1 MPATSY
7 LLRLSE
13 AAELLGLT
21 PGPARRWLAESKVP
35 CIDYGPGRG
44 LGPRW
49 VRDEVLEAIQ
59 RSLRVVGQKAPARRK
74 LPSRPIL
81 GRSPAELAAE
91 IVASRSNIQ

>member
-1 MPATSY
+1 MSSTAY
-7 LLRLSE
+7 LLRLTE

-21 PGPARRWLAESKVP
+21 LGPARRWLAENKVP

-49 VRDEVLEAIQ
+49 PRDEVEEAIQ
-59 RSLRVVGQKAPARRK
+59 RSLRVVGQKTPARRK

-91 IVASRSNIQ
+91 IVANRSNIQ